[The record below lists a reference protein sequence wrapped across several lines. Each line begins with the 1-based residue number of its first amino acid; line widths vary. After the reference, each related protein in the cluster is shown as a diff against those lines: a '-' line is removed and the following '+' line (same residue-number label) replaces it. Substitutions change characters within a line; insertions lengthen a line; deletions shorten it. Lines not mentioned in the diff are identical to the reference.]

1 VVIGRASG
9 LVVRH
14 LDDDG
19 AMRGRLMRR
28 PVEEAWGRLLI
39 RKRACCCRWAVE
51 VIVVEGEGDHYLDEN
66 RG

>member
-1 VVIGRASG
+1 M
-9 LVVRH
+9 RH